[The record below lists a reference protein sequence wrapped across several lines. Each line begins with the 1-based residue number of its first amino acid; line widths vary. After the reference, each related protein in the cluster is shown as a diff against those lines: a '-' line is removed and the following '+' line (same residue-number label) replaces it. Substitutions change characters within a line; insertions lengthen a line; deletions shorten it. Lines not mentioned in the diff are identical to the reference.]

1 MSMLWGGLS
10 WLNRTLLGPLEQV
23 HPGWSLALVS
33 LLAGAALLLGFRLLS
48 RQKAVAGA
56 KAQVLARLLAIRLFG
71 SDPVMTM
78 RLFGRLLAANLGY
91 LRLTLPP
98 FLILCI
104 PVVLL
109 LIQLD
114 IRYSRRPLRPGET
127 AVVNVRLSHGM
138 PDIRLH
144 TGSGVALETPAL
156 RIPALS
162 EQSWRI
168 KALEGG
174 LHQLR
179 FETEGKSFTKQV
191 AVGEG
196 LLPTA
201 TTRPGPGWLAPLAYP
216 WEQPLPAE
224 LGVETVSVDYPAR
237 IFAVAGLEV
246 DWVLAF
252 FVLSLIF
259 AFFLRKPLRVE
270 I

>member
-1 MSMLWGGLS
+1 MANLWGALS
-10 WLNRTLLGPLEQV
+10 WLNRVLLGPLEQI
-23 HPGWSLALVS
+23 HPGWSMTLVS

-48 RQKAVAGA
+48 RQKAVASA

-71 SDPVMTM
+71 SDPLMTI
-78 RLFGRLLAANLGY
+78 RLFGRLLKANLGY
-91 LRLTLPP
+91 LKLTLPP

-114 IRYSRRPLRPGET
+114 IRYSRRPLRVGES
-127 AVVNVRLSHGM
+127 AVLGVKLENGM
-138 PDIRLH
+138 PEIRVH
-144 TGSGVALETPAL
+144 TGAGLELQTPAL

-168 KALEGG
+168 QAVAPG
-174 LHQLR
+174 LHQIHL
-179 FETEGKSFTKQV
+179 EIGGQSFTKQV

-201 TTRPGPGWLAPLAYP
+201 STRPGPGFWGPLLHP
-216 WEQPLPAE
+216 WESALERE
-224 LGVETVSVDYPAR
+224 LGVQAVTVDYPER
-237 IFAVAGLEV
+237 VFSMLGVEV

-252 FVLSLIF
+252 FVLSLLF